1 MWLPF
6 VKGRLGENRSLIL
19 RTVAHNPRWKK
30 WFGLRSSAIS
40 TNQVRF
46 LRGQVGDSDNID
58 LNLNITQVGETLR
71 MTNSSRLISR
81 WSRVKVC
88 APVLLLALLLLA
100 TNFFFVME
108 TEAVERIIIHTI
120 CIGEIHVDGIHL
132 VFNVTCVWQKVIKS
146 RKTISGWQKQSCYV
160 MKETTGTC
168 YRVKPP
174 RSSHFS

>member
-1 MWLPF
+1 M
-6 VKGRLGENRSLIL
+6 
-19 RTVAHNPRWKK
+19 AHNPRWKK

-108 TEAVERIIIHTI
+108 TEAVERII
-120 CIGEIHVDGIHL
+120 
-132 VFNVTCVWQKVIKS
+132 N
-146 RKTISGWQKQSCYV
+146 
-160 MKETTGTC
+160 
-168 YRVKPP
+168 
-174 RSSHFS
+174 